1 MRCCDVRDRMKTLLG
16 IYTAIIMFIFMLP
29 IILII
34 VLSFNAE
41 QNIALPINRFS
52 LYWYVGEAVIT
63 GFRSGILNDPY
74 ILRVIS
80 NSILLGVSTAVI
92 ATPLVTVSA
101 LSLRRRFHGRDMF
114 FYMLLLGFIIPP
126 IISGLGMNILYK
138 TIGVREYSL
147 WTVLPLHVV
156 YTVPFGLILTLA
168 RFDPEMIEYENAA
181 RSLGA
186 NEIRVFSKITLP
198 LIRAEVISA
207 FIFAFTLSLGELLRS
222 SFVIAGIGTIPTYV
236 FNQMSVQAPTPK
248 WFALGTLT
256 TIISFALLMVV
267 ALFLTRRIR
276 RITY

>member
-1 MRCCDVRDRMKTLLG
+1 MRDRMKTLLG
-16 IYTAIIMFIFMLP
+16 IYTAIIMLIFMLP

-41 QNIALPINRFS
+41 QNIALPIKRFS
-52 LYWYVGEAVIT
+52 LYWYVGEAT
-63 GFRSGILNDPY
+63 FSGFRSGILNDPY
-74 ILRVIS
+74 ILRVIY
-80 NSILLGVSTAVI
+80 NSILLGVSTALI

-114 FYMLLLGFIIPP
+114 FYLLLLGFIIPP

-147 WTVLPLHVV
+147 WTVLPLHIV

-186 NEIRVFSKITLP
+186 NEFRVFSKITLP

-222 SFVIAGIGTIPTYV
+222 SFVIAGIGSIPTYV
-236 FNQMSVQAPTPK
+236 YNQMSVQAPTPK

-256 TIISFALLMVV
+256 TIISFGLLMVV